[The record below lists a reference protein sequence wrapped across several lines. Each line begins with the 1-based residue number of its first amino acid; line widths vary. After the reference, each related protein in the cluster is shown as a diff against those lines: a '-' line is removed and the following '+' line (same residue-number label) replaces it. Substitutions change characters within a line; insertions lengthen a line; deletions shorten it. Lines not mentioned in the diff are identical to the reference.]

1 MGDFI
6 PEMWD
11 NLILPEENEVLGMR
25 SERLEPYVKN
35 KTDTDE
41 NPKCN
46 LLEIQ

>member
-1 MGDFI
+1 M
-6 PEMWD
+6 
-11 NLILPEENEVLGMR
+11 ILFEKCGIISFCRRKNEVLGMR
-25 SERLEPYVKN
+25 SERLDPYVKN